1 MTIKKLGEKLKIEFK
16 NKSLIKQAFIH
27 RSYINENPDL
37 KQSHNERLE
46 FLGDAVLELAVTE
59 YLYNNFQKKS
69 EGILTTWRA
78 SLVKG
83 ETLAKISK
91 ELDLGS
97 YLKLSKGEEQGGGRE
112 KAMILADCLEAVIGA
127 IYLDQGFKVTKKFI
141 DRFIIKYLD
150 EIIKGKT
157 YIDSKTYLQEMA
169 QEKFGVTPTY
179 EVVSETGPDHNK
191 KFTVVVHL
199 GETKGGQGLGSS
211 KQKAQVA
218 AAKQALKNQEVI
230 NGKNN

>member
-1 MTIKKLGEKLKIEFK
+1 MIKSLEKKLKLEFK

-27 RSYINENPDL
+27 RSYVNENPEL

-59 YLYNNFQKKS
+59 YLYSNFQKKS

-91 ELDLGS
+91 ELDLGK

-112 KAMILADCLEAVIGA
+112 KAMILADCLEAVIGV
-127 IYLDQGFKVTKKFI
+127 IYLDQGFKTTKKFI
-141 DRFIIKYLD
+141 DKFIIKHLD
-150 EIIKGKT
+150 QIIKGKT
-157 YIDSKTYLQEMA
+157 YIDSKTYLQETA
-169 QEKFGVTPTY
+169 QERFGVTPTY
-179 EVVSETGPDHNK
+179 EVASETGPDHNK
-191 KFTVVVHL
+191 KFKVAVYL
-199 GETKGGQGLGSS
+199 GDKKAGQGSGPS

-230 NGKNN
+230 NGKNS